1 MKMEKLSELL
11 AEKLKKEG
19 MSVRAAAEKIG
30 VSHSTVA
37 RAVKGETVEVDTLV
51 KIADFLGV
59 PVENIL
65 EVGKSL
71 DKKMEHLAFI
81 LGLEPELS
89 DVLMRIS
96 QQIKTDKIDSQIL
109 SEIAAFASFRLLQHK
124 KGK

>member
-1 MKMEKLSELL
+1 MEKLSELL

-37 RAVKGETVEVDTLV
+37 RAVNGETVEVDTLV
-51 KIADFLGV
+51 KIAEFLGV
-59 PVENIL
+59 PVKNIL
-65 EVGKSL
+65 DVGKHL
-71 DKKMEHLAFI
+71 DKKMEELSFV

-89 DVLMRIS
+89 DVLMQIS
-96 QQIKTDKIDSQIL
+96 NEIKTDKIDSQIL
-109 SEIAAFASFRLLQHK
+109 SEIAAFASFRLHQHK